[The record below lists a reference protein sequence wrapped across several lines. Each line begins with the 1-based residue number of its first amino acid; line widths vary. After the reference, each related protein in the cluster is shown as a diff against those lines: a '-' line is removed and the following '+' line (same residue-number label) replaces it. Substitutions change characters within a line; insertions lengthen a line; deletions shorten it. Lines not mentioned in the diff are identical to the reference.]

1 MLSLYLISVS
11 IAGALIAFY
20 RMTYRKFMGAT
31 KIGYF
36 SSCLTISAPFTFAL
50 WLFLEVGIDRMT
62 VPSSSMLPS
71 INIGD
76 SFFVNKTAFNANY
89 IINKTSHTH
98 PETGDVVV
106 MKFPINTDVHY
117 VKVFIAKEG
126 QTVVLS
132 QVGIQVDN
140 HLYPFTLSKTKQEY
154 QVSKN
159 KSALLD
165 EYSIILN
172 GHEHTF
178 LKKAGE
184 QIQSMNLVV
193 PKGGMFVLGTNLD
206 YSGDS
211 RQMGAISESL
221 LVGLRI

>member
-1 MLSLYLISVS
+1 MISVS

-20 RMTYRKFMGAT
+20 RMTYRKFMGVN
-31 KIGYF
+31 KIGYV
-36 SSCLTISAPFTFAL
+36 SSCLTISAPFTFSL
-50 WLFLEVGIDRMT
+50 WLFLEVGVDRMT
-62 VPSSSMLPS
+62 VPSSSMLPN
-71 INIGD
+71 IKIGD
-76 SFFVNKTAFNANY
+76 SFFVNKTAFNYNY
-89 IINKTSHTH
+89 IINQTSHTH

-126 QTVVLS
+126 QTVILS
-132 QVGIQVDN
+132 QDGIQVDDQ
-140 HLYPFTLSKTKQEY
+140 LYQFTLSNTNQEH
-154 QVSKN
+154 QVSNN

-165 EYSIILN
+165 EYSITLN
-172 GHEHTF
+172 GHQHTF

-184 QIQSMNLVV
+184 QIKSMNLVV